1 MLMTAEPRTPM
12 LRVANTNFVRRA
24 VVLGSVVA
32 LVCLGLC
39 WSAFRTFR
47 TLKQLQIDLLRNQ
60 ASNISAT
67 VEFAGRDLEGI
78 SRSEFQ
84 HRIEEI
90 AAEYDGLA
98 ELAVIDA
105 GRRVLAHT
113 DAGRLGLTFEAPGLE
128 ELLYSR
134 KIYDE
139 RFETRAGEP
148 VCRILLPIHVGASRD
163 DQPNEAE
170 TPSSRVG
177 PAFSVAAITLF
188 VNSVSFVTRQGRW
201 NLILTLSTC
210 GLLLGVTFYYFL
222 ALKRSLRMEAV
233 EARERQWAL
242 LGRMSAALAHDI
254 RNPLGSIK
262 GLAQLLNE
270 KPRLEGRLTS
280 YVETIV
286 KEAAR
291 LEKLVGDLL
300 IFAKPKQPQP
310 RSFPLGEMLGDIA
323 ALFEERFQ
331 IARVR
336 MSIDDESN
344 QLSLRTDYD
353 LLKRVLIN
361 LVENSLLAMPEGGI
375 LRISGR
381 QEPILKRVA
390 LRLEDEGESLPAEGE
405 RLFEPFFT
413 TRTSGTGLGLAISR
427 QIIERLGGTIQLE
440 NRPVRGASCTIL
452 LPQNP

>member
-1 MLMTAEPRTPM
+1 
-12 LRVANTNFVRRA
+12 
-24 VVLGSVVA
+24 VVA
-32 LVCLGLC
+32 LVCLALS
-39 WSAFRTFR
+39 WSAFRTHR
-47 TLKQLQIDLLRNQ
+47 TLKQLQTDLLRNQ
-60 ASNISAT
+60 AANISAT
-67 VEFAGRDLEGI
+67 VEFAGRDLERI
-78 SRSEFQ
+78 SPSEFQ
-84 HRIEEI
+84 HRIEQI

-113 DAGRLGLTFEAPGLE
+113 DSRRLGLTFEAPGIE
-128 ELLYSR
+128 DLLNSR

-148 VCRILLPIHVGASRD
+148 VCRILLPIHLGNSRD
-163 DQPNEAE
+163 DKPNEVE
-170 TPSSRVG
+170 SPSSQAG

-188 VNSVSFVTRQGRW
+188 VKSVSFVTRQGRW
-201 NLILTLSTC
+201 NLFLTLSTC

-233 EARERQWAL
+233 EAREKQWAL

-254 RNPLGSIK
+254 RNPLGAIK
-262 GLAQLLNE
+262 GLAQLLSEN
-270 KPRLEGRLTS
+270 PRPEGKASS

-286 KEAAR
+286 KEAER

-310 RSFPLGEMLGDIA
+310 RSFALGEMLGDIA
-323 ALFEERFQ
+323 GLFEQRFQ

-336 MSIDDESN
+336 MTVGDESN

-361 LVENSLLAMPEGGI
+361 LVENSLLAMPEGGTI
-375 LRISGR
+375 LVSGR
-381 QEPILKRVA
+381 REPTLKRVI
-390 LRLEDEGESLPAEGE
+390 LQLEDEGGSLPAESE
-405 RLFEPFFT
+405 KLFEPFFT

-440 NRPVRGASCTIL
+440 NRPVRGAACTIQ
-452 LPQNP
+452 LPENS

>member
-12 LRVANTNFVRRA
+12 LRVPNTNFVRRA
-24 VVLGSVVA
+24 VVLGSVVT

-47 TLKQLQIDLLRNQ
+47 TLEQLQRDLLRNQ
-60 ASNISAT
+60 ASSISAT

-78 SRSEFQ
+78 SQSEFQ

-113 DAGRLGLTFEAPGLE
+113 DAGRLGLIFEAPGLE

-148 VCRILLPIHVGASRD
+148 VCRILLPIHVRASRD

-170 TPSSRVG
+170 SPSSQVG

-210 GLLLGVTFYYFL
+210 GLLSGVTFYYFL
-222 ALKRSLRMEAV
+222 VLKRSLRMEAV

-254 RNPLGSIK
+254 RNPLGAIK

-270 KPRLEGRLTS
+270 KPLLEDRPAS

-300 IFAKPKQPQP
+300 IFAKPKEPQS

-323 ALFEERFQ
+323 ALFGQRFQ

-344 QLSLRTDYD
+344 RLSLRTDYD

-361 LVENSLLAMPEGGI
+361 LVENSLLAMPEGGT

-381 QEPILKRVA
+381 QGPILKTVA
-390 LRLEDEGESLPAEGE
+390 LQLEDEGESLPAEGE

-413 TRTSGTGLGLAISR
+413 TRASGTGLGLAISR

-440 NRPVRGASCTIL
+440 NRPVHGASCTIV
-452 LPQNP
+452 LPQDP

>member
-1 MLMTAEPRTPM
+1 MLPA
-12 LRVANTNFVRRA
+12 ANTNFVRRA
-24 VVLGSVVA
+24 VALGSVVA

-60 ASNISAT
+60 AANISAT

-78 SRSEFQ
+78 SPSQFQ

-98 ELAVIDA
+98 ELAIIGA
-105 GRRVLAHT
+105 NRRLLAHS
-113 DAGRLGLTFEAPGLE
+113 DSGRLGFTYEVPGLE
-128 ELLYSR
+128 DLLNSR
-134 KIYDE
+134 RIYDE
-139 RFETRAGEP
+139 RFETRAGEA
-148 VCRILLPIHVGASRD
+148 VCRILLPVHLEASGD
-163 DQPNEAE
+163 GLLNEAE
-170 TPSSRVG
+170 SPSSQAG

-201 NLILTLSTC
+201 NLLLTLSTC
-210 GLLLGVTFYYFL
+210 GLLSGVTFYYFL
-222 ALKRSLRMEAV
+222 VLKHSLRMEAV

-270 KPRLEGRLTS
+270 KPRLEGRSAS

-300 IFAKPKQPQP
+300 IFAKPKEPQP

-323 ALFEERFQ
+323 ALFEQRFQ

-336 MSIDDESN
+336 MTIDDESN

-353 LLKRVLIN
+353 LLMRVLIN
-361 LVENSLLAMPEGGI
+361 LVENSILAMPEGGI

-381 QEPILKRVA
+381 QEPIHKRVA
-390 LRLEDEGESLPAEGE
+390 LQLEDEGESLPAEGE

-413 TRTSGTGLGLAISR
+413 TRASGTGLGLAISR

-440 NRPVRGASCTIL
+440 NRPVRGASCKIL

>member
-12 LRVANTNFVRRA
+12 IRVANTNFVRRA

-60 ASNISAT
+60 ASSISAT

-78 SRSEFQ
+78 SQSEFQ

-128 ELLYSR
+128 EVLHSR
-134 KIYDE
+134 QVYDE

-148 VCRILLPIHVGASRD
+148 VCRILLPIHVGASRG

-170 TPSSRVG
+170 SPSSQVG

-210 GLLLGVTFYYFL
+210 GLLSGVTFYYFL
-222 ALKRSLRMEAV
+222 VLKRSLRMEAV

-254 RNPLGSIK
+254 RNPLGAIK

-270 KPRLEGRLTS
+270 KPLPEDRSSS

-300 IFAKPKQPQP
+300 IFAKPKQPQS

-323 ALFEERFQ
+323 ALFEQRFQ

-336 MSIDDESN
+336 MSIDDQSN
-344 QLSLRTDYD
+344 RLSLRTDYD

-361 LVENSLLAMPEGGI
+361 LVENSLLAMPEGGV

-390 LRLEDEGESLPAEGE
+390 LQLEDEGESLPAERE

-413 TRTSGTGLGLAISR
+413 TRASGTGLGLAISR